1 MEFTFQPH
9 AHAILL
15 DNQLVILD
23 EKLDTYLIFNESQT
37 TILIK
42 GDKDCNE
49 YNEIRHELSSLNII
63 TDSIHNS
70 NPLTK
75 ANDDYEGIDNYTWRI
90 KRQNPRQSVK
100 LLPTMRACLDL
111 LILKVTIALGG
122 LETCLN
128 SMRAS
133 KKALSGNPV
142 SAWHESIESYAQG
155 VRIASLVLP
164 FKVKCLESSICLFKH
179 AMRNNK
185 KCDFFIGVQL
195 YDFLSHAWIEINGEV
210 IADDPHL
217 SRKLPKILTI

>member
-1 MEFTFQPH
+1 MDFTFQPH
-9 AHAILL
+9 AHPILI
-15 DNQLVILD
+15 DNQLIILD
-23 EKLDTYLIFNESQT
+23 EKLDTYLIFSESQT
-37 TILIK
+37 TILNK
-42 GDKDCNE
+42 GDKDCDA
-49 YNEIRHELSSLNII
+49 YKEIRQELTSLNII
-63 TDSIHNS
+63 TDLIHNS

-75 ANDDYEGIDNYTWRI
+75 AKEDYEGIDNYTWRI
-90 KRQNPRQSVK
+90 KRQNPRQPVK
-100 LLPTMRACLDL
+100 LLPTIRACLDL
-111 LILKVTIALGG
+111 LNLKVTIAFGG

-155 VRIASLVLP
+155 IRIASLILP

-185 KCDFFIGVQL
+185 NCDFFIGVQL
-195 YDFLSHAWIEINGEV
+195 YDFLSHAWIEINGKV

>member
-1 MEFTFQPH
+1 MDFTFQPH
-9 AHAILL
+9 AHAILI
-15 DNQLVILD
+15 DKQLVVLD

-37 TILIK
+37 KTLIN
-42 GDKDCNE
+42 GDKDCDE
-49 YNEIRHELSSLNII
+49 YNDIRHELTSLNII
-63 TDSIHNS
+63 SDSIN
-70 NPLTK
+70 NAKPLTK

-90 KRQNPRQSVK
+90 KTQNPGQPFK

-111 LILKVTIALGG
+111 LHLKLTIAFGG

-133 KKALSGNPV
+133 KKALSGNPL

-155 VRIASLVLP
+155 VRIASFVLP
-164 FKVKCLESSICLFKH
+164 FKVKCLESSICLFKY
-179 AMRNNK
+179 AIRNNK
-185 KCDFFIGVQL
+185 NCDFFIGVQL

-210 IADDPHL
+210 IADDPYL